1 MEQQMEKFEDKKTIL
16 EKIENLRFYI
26 STPEQVADALV
37 FSKRLKDFAKLIE
50 EKVKKRGAE
59 IMSEQD
65 LKVLEAG
72 NYLIMKINP
81 AEMRKYKA
89 SSIIE
94 AVGLERANTL
104 LKVDNGMVNDYMRR
118 QGMTPEEMTKAQ
130 EGMKIEY
137 KKGYIKIS
145 EKKDDNLRKS

>member
-37 FSKRLKDFAKLIE
+37 FSKRLKDFAKLVE

-94 AVGLERANTL
+94 AVGLDGPTH
-104 LKVDNGMVNDYMRR
+104 
-118 QGMTPEEMTKAQ
+118 
-130 EGMKIEY
+130 
-137 KKGYIKIS
+137 S
-145 EKKDDNLRKS
+145 